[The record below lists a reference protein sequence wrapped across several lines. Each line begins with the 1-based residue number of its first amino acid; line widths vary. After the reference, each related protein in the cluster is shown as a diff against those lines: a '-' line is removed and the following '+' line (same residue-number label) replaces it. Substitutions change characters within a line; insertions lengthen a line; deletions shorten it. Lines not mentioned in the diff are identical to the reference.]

1 MSKSYKNF
9 NLKMSIPFNIELRPQ
24 KMADVWLNIKNRENT
39 LCLLEKHKQLN
50 HVGLNLNR
58 SIRFACLKMFQ
69 GDFPGGPGVENSPA
83 NAGYAGSIPGLRS
96 PHVSWGN

>member
-39 LCLLEKHKQLN
+39 SAFLEKHKQPN

-58 SIRFACLKMFQ
+58 SIRICLLKMSRGLLVGQ
-69 GDFPGGPGVENSPA
+69 G
-83 NAGYAGSIPGLRS
+83 
-96 PHVSWGN
+96 